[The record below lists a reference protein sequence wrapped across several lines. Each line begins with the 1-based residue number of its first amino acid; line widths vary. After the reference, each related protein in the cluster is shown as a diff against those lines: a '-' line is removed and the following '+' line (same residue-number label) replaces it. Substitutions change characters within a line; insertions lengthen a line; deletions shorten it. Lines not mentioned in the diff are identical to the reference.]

1 VGFPP
6 AVPDVATRTSASPL
20 GEVFLPE
27 PATVSRPVLASP
39 WQGIAIHILLFVL
52 TAASV
57 WTAAEENWPGRGWH
71 FAVALLS
78 ILFAHEMGHYVAC
91 RFYRVDATLPF
102 FLPSPWIPVG
112 AGLWAPLSFIGTFGA
127 VIRIRARIPNRKALF
142 DIGVAGPL
150 AGFLVLLP
158 ILYFGIG
165 DGTWVAPPP
174 PTADGSGGG
183 IGLGEPLLFRL
194 AARHV
199 IEAPGGMVYNIGP
212 LGLAAWFGL
221 LVTALN
227 LIPVGQLDGGHAV
240 HALLP
245 RGAHRIS
252 RLCLVAAIGL
262 LYFRPFWLLWTIL
275 LWTLG
280 RRPHPRTIDEA
291 APVGGARVA
300 VGILTAAVLVLC
312 FTPSP
317 ILVSWRQFG
326 ASLQELLE
334 LLPFT
339 SR

>member
-6 AVPDVATRTSASPL
+6 AVPDVASRSPDAAFAAEVLLPRGAVLRRRPALAAWRGL
-20 GEVFLPE
+20 GVH
-27 PATVSRPVLASP
+27 A
-39 WQGIAIHILLFVL
+39 LLFGL

-57 WTAAEENWPGRGWH
+57 WAAAEGQWPGRGWQ
-71 FAVALLS
+71 FAVALLG
-78 ILFAHEMGHYVAC
+78 ILFSHEMGHYVAC
-91 RFYRVDATLPF
+91 RYYKVDATLPF
-102 FLPSPWIPVG
+102 FLPSPWIPLG

-127 VIRIRARIPNRKALF
+127 VIRIRDRIPHRKALF

-150 AGFLVLLP
+150 AGFAVLLP
-158 ILYFGIG
+158 VLWLGIG

-174 PTADGSGGG
+174 ATADAAEAG

-194 AARHV
+194 AARQVTH
-199 IEAPGGMVYNIGP
+199 PPGMVYNIGP

-221 LVTALN
+221 LVTGLN

-245 RGAHRIS
+245 RWAHRVS
-252 RLCLVAAIGL
+252 RLFLFVAIGL
-262 LYFRPFWLLWTIL
+262 LYLRPFWLLWTIL

-280 RRPHPRTIDEA
+280 RRPHPPTVDES
-291 APVGGARVA
+291 APVGAARVA
-300 VGILTAAVLVLC
+300 VGALTAGVLALC

-317 ILVSWRQFG
+317 ILFSWAQFG
-326 ASLQELLE
+326 ASLRELFSF
-334 LLPFT
+334 LPFT